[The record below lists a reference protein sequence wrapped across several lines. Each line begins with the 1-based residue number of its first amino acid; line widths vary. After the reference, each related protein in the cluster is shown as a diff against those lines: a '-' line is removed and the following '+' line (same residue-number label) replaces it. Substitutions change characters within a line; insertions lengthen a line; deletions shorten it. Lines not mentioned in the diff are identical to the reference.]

1 MMILNV
7 PAITSAITLTTGPMI
22 LFRDGPPLN
31 ACVQA
36 AFVYGSGG
44 TTWDAWVQTSLDAG
58 LTWEDVAQFHGTTAA
73 LRAFYN
79 LSALTV
85 VTTQQAATDGSLA
98 ANTAVSGVI
107 GAHWR
112 VKYQTAGVYAGGTA
126 LRIDIEGGGKSRPTM
141 RSGLT
146 T

>member
-1 MMILNV
+1 MMILNI
-7 PAITSAITLTTGPMI
+7 PAITSPITLTTGPMI

-31 ACVQA
+31 ATVQA
-36 AFVYGSGG
+36 AFGYGSGG
-44 TTWDAWVQTSLDAG
+44 TSWDAWIQTSLDAG

-85 VTTQQAATDGSLA
+85 VTTQQAATDGTLA
-98 ANTAVSGVI
+98 ANTALSGVL

-112 VKYQTAGVYAGGTA
+112 VKYQTTGTYVA
-126 LRIDIEGGGKSRPTM
+126 SSLRVDIEGAWSRATL
-141 RSGLT
+141 RAGLT
-146 T
+146 S